1 MLQPLARR
9 IDLTYK
15 STKYYFSY
23 VIVVA
28 GGISHF
34 CEGLQTFLFA
44 ASLHHFF
51 FLLMFTRAVPRW
63 FGLARLFGKQE
74 LGLI

>member
-9 IDLTYK
+9 DLTYK

-51 FLLMFTRAVPRW
+51 FY
-63 FGLARLFGKQE
+63 
-74 LGLI
+74 